1 MAEAPGAAPARGAA
15 RGWALAAALAVA
27 ATAAFFAPALAPS
40 RQFGYF
46 DNGRM
51 HVPMKR
57 WIADELRAGRF
68 PAWNP
73 WAGLGM
79 PEAAGAVD
87 APQHP
92 FNALLV
98 ALPFDLGF
106 KLWVLLCFPIAA
118 LGARA
123 LARRLGAGEA
133 AATAAGLCFMLSGY
147 PVSMTGNM
155 QYLGALAFFPWILA
169 SGLWFAARPGPGRAA
184 LAALASGLCA
194 ASGDPQGWAIAV
206 GLVPLAALLRP
217 PEGVGRGR
225 AAWRAA
231 GAVAAAAVGAL
242 PFVAPVAAWIPA
254 SGRGE
259 PFDFYE
265 YRMFNLLPPRTLELA
280 IPGLFGVDGQ
290 GFAYPLFDAY
300 GGDRFTPLPWALS
313 LYLGAPVL
321 ALALL
326 GAARRPWARWL
337 LAAAAAATWMAMG
350 HHAGFGQLARH
361 LPLLSGFRYWEKLA
375 AWPALLVALCA
386 AAGLDALLRD
396 REEGS
401 ALGRAALVAAAVLG
415 LLGGLAAGAPGWLAG
430 ALAPAAPP
438 PGAAGALVANLA
450 TGALQAGLA
459 LALLGAAALAHAAGR
474 LIAPAVALGALL
486 CLDLAAANAR
496 AYQLSDVEATRP
508 PSPLAAALRAR
519 DPAPRL
525 LTPFPLYGEAVR
537 YAQAQEP
544 VHRLA
549 AGVLYAAWNVP
560 ERVGNFQAWSGML
573 PIRFNR
579 YWRRMGRPDRLPG
592 VGMWGCRWLYVP
604 ADQGE
609 NVDLLLPPGSAAI
622 EVPGMPGTLR
632 ELPWRPRAYLAQ
644 DLAQV
649 DRRGAMEFVL
659 EADHVATARSV
670 VEAPLPAGYRPPRG
684 EARVAVDEPTRVELE
699 ASADAPALLI
709 LNDVFADGWGATV
722 DGAPAPILPA
732 NYLARGVWIGPG
744 AHRVA
749 FTYRTPWLRESWLL
763 VLAFALGAAG
773 WAWRRRAAGAAA

>member
-1 MAEAPGAAPARGAA
+1 MTGPAGARPARA
-15 RGWALAAALAVA
+15 WALAAALSVA
-27 ATAAFFAPALAPS
+27 AAAAFFAPALAPS

-57 WIADELRAGRF
+57 WIAEELRAGRF

-73 WAGLGM
+73 HAGLGM
-79 PEAAGAVD
+79 PVAAGAVD

-92 FNALLV
+92 FNALLL

-123 LARRLGAGEA
+123 LARRLGAGQA

-169 SGLWFAARPGPGRAA
+169 AGLWFAEAPGPGRAA

-206 GLVPLAALLRP
+206 GLVPLAALAAP
-217 PEGVGRGR
+217 PPGCGRGR
-225 AAWRAA
+225 AGWRAL

-242 PFVAPVAAWIPA
+242 PFVLPVAAWIPA

-259 PFDFYE
+259 PFDDFE
-265 YRMFNLLPPRTLELA
+265 YRMFNLLPPRALELA
-280 IPGLFGVDGQ
+280 VPGLFGVDGQ

-300 GGDRFTPLPWALS
+300 GGDRLTPLPWALS
-313 LYLGAPVL
+313 LYLGAPAL

-326 GAARRPWARWL
+326 GAARRPAARWL
-337 LAAAAAATWMAMG
+337 LLGAAVATWMAMG
-350 HHAGFGQLARH
+350 HRAGFGQLARH

-375 AWPALLVALCA
+375 AWPALLLA
-386 AAGLDALLRD
+386 AAAALGVEALLAD
-396 REEGS
+396 R
-401 ALGRAALVAAAVLG
+401 ALGRRLG
-415 LLGGLAAGAPGWLAG
+415 RG
-430 ALAPAAPP
+430 ALAAAAALAAVAALALAAPGPLAAALAP
-438 PGAAGALVANLA
+438 PAPPAEAAATLVANLRA
-450 TGALQAGLA
+450 GALQAGLA
-459 LALLGAAALAHAAGR
+459 LALLGLAALAHAAGR
-474 LIAPAVALGALL
+474 LPAPAVALGALL
-486 CLDLAAANAR
+486 ALDLAAANAR
-496 AYQLSDVEATRP
+496 AYRLSDVEATRP

-519 DPAPRL
+519 EPSPRL
-525 LTPFPLYGEAVR
+525 LTPFGLYQDGAR
-537 YAQAQEP
+537 YTQGMEP
-544 VHRLA
+544 ASRLGA
-549 AGVLYAAWNVP
+549 ELLYAAWNVP
-560 ERVGNFQAWSGML
+560 ERIGNFQAWSGML
-573 PIRFNR
+573 PVRFNR

-592 VGMWGCRWLYVP
+592 VGMWGYRWLYVP
-604 ADQGE
+604 GDK
-609 NVDLLLPPGSAAI
+609 VDHVDRLLPPGAASLA
-622 EVPGMPGTLR
+622 VPGVPGSLR
-632 ELPWRPRAYLAQ
+632 ELPWRPRAYLAGE
-644 DLAQV
+644 LAEV

-659 EADHVATARSV
+659 DADHVATGRSV

-684 EARVAVDEPTRVELE
+684 EASLVVDEPARVELA
-699 ASADAPALLI
+699 ASADAPALLV
-709 LNDVFADGWGATV
+709 LNDIFTEGWAATV

-744 AHRVA
+744 SHRVV
-749 FTYRTPWLRESWLL
+749 FSYRTPWLRESWLL
-763 VLAFALGAAG
+763 VAAAG
-773 WAWRRRAAGAAA
+773 LAAAAWAWRRRAAGRGA